1 MGEDALEI
9 ISCTKIRAC
18 SLKNIAPRHFTYYC
32 ILLFLLNKLF
42 FSILITIFWATYPT
56 QFHDKL
62 QFLLQ
67 DEYSLGKVRD
77 DLIIIS
83 PKIAFFDQPIPPPSH
98 FVTFVRKYPIA
109 LRHAQ
114 HKQTPTPS
122 FPKISKFQDL
132 KRIGVEL
139 KKSLSSV
146 ICSSSEDSIS
156 REHVLKNIPS
166 TFKYKFQHLNIIQT
180 FEYNSKFKYKHS
192 NLRLKHYP
200 TLQSKMEKNK

>member
-83 PKIAFFDQPIPPPSH
+83 PKIAFFDQPIPPPITLCHVCSQVPYC
-98 FVTFVRKYPIA
+98 VTSRSAQTNTHPI
-109 LRHAQ
+109 
-114 HKQTPTPS
+114 
-122 FPKISKFQDL
+122 FPKNLEILGFKKDRSRTKEISFL
-132 KRIGVEL
+132 
-139 KKSLSSV
+139 
-146 ICSSSEDSIS
+146 C
-156 REHVLKNIPS
+156 HM
-166 TFKYKFQHLNIIQT
+166 FII
-180 FEYNSKFKYKHS
+180 
-192 NLRLKHYP
+192 
-200 TLQSKMEKNK
+200 